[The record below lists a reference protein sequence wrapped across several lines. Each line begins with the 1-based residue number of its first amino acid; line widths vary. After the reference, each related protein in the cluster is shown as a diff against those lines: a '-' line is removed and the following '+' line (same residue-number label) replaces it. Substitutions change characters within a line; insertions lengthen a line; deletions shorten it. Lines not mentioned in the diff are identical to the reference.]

1 MGYEDARPDSAREN
15 GGLVEPPRDHDTP
28 YLSAG
33 ERRLLEAG
41 KAEHRETT
49 ATAKRALQARR
60 VGAGG
65 ERSWATLSHVGLRHP
80 RERGD
85 RGGSGRQRWPP
96 PAAAAAF
103 RHLPLPAACST
114 PSS

>member
-1 MGYEDARPDSAREN
+1 MWAGAASWAATFCCCSRSILLQFVCTVPIKRRWGVAMAYEDTRPDSAREN
-15 GGLVEPPRDHDTP
+15 GGLGEAPRDHDTP

-60 VGAGG
+60 FGRAG
-65 ERSWATLSHVGLRHP
+65 S
-80 RERGD
+80 D
-85 RGGSGRQRWPP
+85 
-96 PAAAAAF
+96 PAD
-103 RHLPLPAACST
+103 L
-114 PSS
+114 

>member
-85 RGGSGRQRWPP
+85 RGGSGRQRRPP